1 MIFLFMKKGKKMKI
15 VFSVCFAMLGAVQN
29 LSDESS
35 TIKLL
40 LGTTLSISASS
51 HQGFE
56 LCLWA
61 SALYLIYFM
70 HPLPWAV
77 LR

>member
-1 MIFLFMKKGKKMKI
+1 MKI

-29 LSDESS
+29 LSDKSS

-51 HQGFE
+51 YQGFE
-56 LCLWA
+56 LCL
-61 SALYLIYFM
+61 
-70 HPLPWAV
+70 
-77 LR
+77 